1 MTLRKTNKTPPL
13 EAQQKD
19 VRIIFKLQVVHT
31 AKVHYSKIGMT
42 SPQHHISNVKF
53 YGKLYLNITPMLS
66 DLNKFSALADKK
78 ILLIAKI
85 TCYLF

>member
-42 SPQHHISNVKF
+42 SPQQRKASYIKCQILWEAVFKHHS
-53 YGKLYLNITPMLS
+53 Y
-66 DLNKFSALADKK
+66 AL
-78 ILLIAKI
+78 
-85 TCYLF
+85 